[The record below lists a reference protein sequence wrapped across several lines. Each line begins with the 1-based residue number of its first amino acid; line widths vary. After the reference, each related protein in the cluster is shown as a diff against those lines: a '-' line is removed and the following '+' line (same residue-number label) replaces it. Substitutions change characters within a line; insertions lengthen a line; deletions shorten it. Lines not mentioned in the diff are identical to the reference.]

1 MVPKTNGKVLAGA
14 ENSGKTYYM
23 NTTVSTKGQI
33 VIPRGVRQK
42 LGIRSG
48 DRLSARVVQGS
59 IVLRPE
65 GRPKNTARIVVS
77 SFSGLP
83 AIEPP
88 EGAPEISTEQVRA
101 MLADFP

>member
-1 MVPKTNGKVLAGA
+1 
-14 ENSGKTYYM
+14 
-23 NTTVSTKGQI
+23 
-33 VIPRGVRQK
+33 
-42 LGIRSG
+42 
-48 DRLSARVVQGS
+48 VQGS

-65 GRPKNTARIVVS
+65 GRPKNKARIVVS

>member
-1 MVPKTNGKVLAGA
+1 
-14 ENSGKTYYM
+14 M

-33 VIPRGVRQK
+33 VIPRSVRQK

-48 DRLSARVVQGS
+48 DKLSTRVVQGF
-59 IVLRPE
+59 IELHPQ
-65 GRPKNTARIVVS
+65 GRPKNRARIVVS
-77 SFSGLP
+77 PVSGLP